1 MEYVKDKWYEINNGW
16 YARYNKTIYNNWY
29 YLESITTNGKYQR
42 NHNGAN
48 IDVKNDI
55 KLLESLQEIQKWL
68 PDDHPQKITP
78 VIQETKEQQLLEE
91 AKRRYPPDTLFKLAH
106 LNGATGVIR
115 PKYSFKYE
123 KGHDNRDYLYVTNNN
138 IVVNDKDGMSY
149 CVYIGGKWAEI
160 VEDKWI
166 PKIGE
171 YIYITMPNYTPFT
184 NTVRKIVKLHPDGD
198 HFYCES
204 LGLFQDFE
212 QCFSLKNNHFRKAL
226 PHEIPNQSLV
236 GRYYQRLHYSIS
248 SVQEGDYLR
257 CYAEDNSAVWLD
269 KYGYLSKDDI
279 NIHWKLMPEGF
290 NPYLLDNFEI
300 KLDYGAKGEE
310 YKIYDT
316 DNSFKIKL
324 DEKWF
329 DYPLSNKEFYD
340 KYWVVKGVKSKKQ
353 LVIGTVQKPILLNN
367 KKNKFQLI

>member
-1 MEYVKDKWYEINNGW
+1 MEYVKDKWYEINNSW

-106 LNGATGVIR
+106 LNGVTGVIR
-115 PKYSFKYE
+115 SEYNFKYE

-149 CVYIGGKWAEI
+149 CVYYKGKWAEI

-166 PKIGE
+166 PKVGDKVYDRINKVHRTVIDISYLPKSVTLSEQGE
-171 YIYITMPNYTPFT
+171 TYVNQLDYI
-184 NTVRKIVKLHPDGD
+184 
-198 HFYCES
+198 C
-204 LGLFQDFE
+204 
-212 QCFSLKNNHFRKAL
+212 
-226 PHEIPNQSLV
+226 HEIPNQSLV
-236 GRYYQRLHYSIS
+236 GRYVKCTNLVSYLAKP
-248 SVQEGDYLR
+248 GDYLKILT
-257 CYAEDNSAVWLD
+257 ENNNSYQLE
-269 KYGYLSKDDI
+269 KYGIAAKPLNPDYFV
-279 NIHWKLMPEGF
+279 LMPEGF
-290 NPYLLDNFEI
+290 VPIDDYSRFYDQALI
-300 KLDYGAKGEE
+300 KEMQKFGSKDYTVGIDPIMDYGTKGEMDISV
-310 YKIYDT
+310 KD
-316 DNSFKIKL
+316 
-324 DEKWF
+324 
-329 DYPLSNKEFYD
+329 FYD
-340 KYWVVKGVKSKKQ
+340 KYWIVKGVKSKSK
-353 LVIGTVQKPILLNN
+353 LIEVIPLQQVKELRQT
-367 KKNKFQLI
+367 KKSKLITI